1 MRLPSRALVIFVLC
15 CLASYLLMWR
25 QVRLYDEG
33 IILTGAMRVQAGDL
47 LHRDFYANYGPAQF
61 YIVAAL
67 FQLFAADVM
76 VERAWD
82 IAVRGGIA
90 ALIYVLIASR
100 ARGVVAFA
108 AAAVATVWLA
118 SVGNHGYP
126 VYPALFF
133 SLLAAHLLERSL
145 TRNSL
150 PLAACA
156 GACVAVVTL
165 FRYDVGFFA
174 LAALVAGSLFAQVPG
189 TAGFAVRLT
198 RQALLM
204 TGVAGAI
211 VLTLLANYAAS
222 GALAGFYH
230 DVVEFPARAYVRTRS
245 LPLPPLEAVWKQRR
259 LLPVVMYLPLFACVA
274 GLLVLIR
281 KSPGKM
287 PLASAGSEDRS
298 SRLLVVLLIPLTA
311 MFFLKG
317 VVRLSTDQLQLS
329 LLASIPLLA
338 LGWHLSAGRKAARAT
353 VNLIWLVTAA
363 SAGAFGYLAATR
375 DNLMV
380 ESPFRIGLGV
390 LHGEPSVEPERGAAL
405 RYVRS
410 NSSSGDLLFVG
421 LARHDKTILNDVSA
435 YFLSGRMPATKW
447 HQFDPG
453 LQNSAR
459 IQTEIVRELQARQ
472 PRLVWLES
480 SFDWI
485 VEPNESAVSSG
496 VTLLDDYLRSA
507 YMPAATFGAIQILKR
522 KLGE

>member
-1 MRLPSRALVIFVLC
+1 MRLSSRAVLIFVLC

-33 IILTGAMRVQAGDL
+33 IILTGAMRVLAGDL

-90 ALIYVLIASR
+90 ALIYFLVASR

-108 AAAVATVWLA
+108 AATVAAVWLA

-145 TRNSL
+145 SRNSL

-156 GACVAVVTL
+156 GACVVVVTL

-174 LAALVAGSLFAQVPG
+174 LAALVAGSLFARVPG
-189 TAGFAVRLT
+189 TAGSAVRLT
-198 RQALLM
+198 RQALVM

-211 VLTLLANYAAS
+211 VLTLLATYAAS

-230 DVVEFPARAYVRTRS
+230 DVIDFPARAYVKTRS
-245 LPLPPLEAVWKQRR
+245 LPFPPLEAVWKQRR

-274 GLLVLIR
+274 GLLVLAR
-281 KSPGKM
+281 KSPSQV
-287 PLASAGSEDRS
+287 PASAGSEDRG

-317 VVRLSTDQLQLS
+317 VVRLGTDQLQLS

-338 LGWHLSAGRKAARAT
+338 LAWHLSAGRRAARAT
-353 VNLIWLVTAA
+353 VNLIWLVNAA

-375 DNLMV
+375 DNLTV

-390 LHGEPSVEPERGAAL
+390 LHGDPSVEPERGAAL

-496 VTLLDDYLRSA
+496 VTLLDDYLRST
-507 YMPAATFGAIQILKR
+507 YMPAATFGAIQILQRKR
-522 KLGE
+522 EE

>member
-1 MRLPSRALVIFVLC
+1 MRLSSRALVIFVLC

-25 QVRLYDEG
+25 QVRLFDEG

-90 ALIYVLIASR
+90 ALIYLLIASR
-100 ARGVVAFA
+100 ARGVIAFA
-108 AAAVATVWLA
+108 AAALAAAWLS

-156 GACVAVVTL
+156 GVCVAVVTL

-174 LAALVAGSLFAQVPG
+174 LAALVAGSMFARMPNP
-189 TAGFAVRLT
+189 AGYAFRLT
-198 RQALLM
+198 SEALVM
-204 TGVAGAI
+204 AGVTGAI
-211 VLTLLANYAAS
+211 VLTLLATYAAS
-222 GALAGFYH
+222 GALNGFYH
-230 DVVEFPARAYVRTRS
+230 DVIDFPARAYVKTRS
-245 LPLPPLEAVWKQRR
+245 LPFPPLEAVWKQRR

-274 GLLVLIR
+274 GLLVLVR
-281 KSPGKM
+281 KSPGKI
-287 PLASAGSEDRS
+287 PASTASEDRG

-311 MFFLKG
+311 MFYLKG
-317 VVRLSTDQLQLS
+317 VVRLGTDQLQLS
-329 LLASIPLLA
+329 LIASIPLLA
-338 LGWHLSAGRKAARAT
+338 LAWHLSAGRRAVRAT
-353 VNLIWLVTAA
+353 VNLIWLVNAA

-375 DNLMV
+375 DNLMYERPV
-380 ESPFRIGLGV
+380 RIGLGV
-390 LHGEPSVEPERGAAL
+390 LHVEPNVEPERDAAL

-410 NSSSGDLLFVG
+410 NSSPGDRIFVG
-421 LARHDKTILNDVSA
+421 LARHDKMIMNDVSA

-453 LQNSAR
+453 LQTSAG
-459 IQTEIVRELQARQ
+459 IQTEIVRELQARK
-472 PRLVWLES
+472 PKLVWLES

-485 VEPNESAVSSG
+485 IEPNESAVSSG
-496 VTLLDDYLRSA
+496 VTLLDDYLRIT
-507 YMPAATFGAIQILKR
+507 YRPAATFGAIQILKR
-522 KLGE
+522 KLEE

>member
-1 MRLPSRALVIFVLC
+1 MRLSSRAVLIFVLC

-33 IILTGAMRVQAGDL
+33 IILTGAMRVLAGDL

-90 ALIYVLIASR
+90 ALIYFLVASR

-108 AAAVATVWLA
+108 AATVAAVWLA

-145 TRNSL
+145 SRNSL

-156 GACVAVVTL
+156 GACVVVVTL

-174 LAALVAGSLFAQVPG
+174 LAALVAGSLFARVPG
-189 TAGFAVRLT
+189 TAGSAVRLT
-198 RQALLM
+198 RQALVM

-211 VLTLLANYAAS
+211 VLTLLATYAAS

-230 DVVEFPARAYVRTRS
+230 DVIDFPARAYVKTRS
-245 LPLPPLEAVWKQRR
+245 LPFPPLEAVWKQRR

-274 GLLVLIR
+274 GLLVLAR
-281 KSPGKM
+281 KSPSQV
-287 PLASAGSEDRS
+287 PASAGSEDRG

-317 VVRLSTDQLQLS
+317 VVRLGTDQLQLS

-338 LGWHLSAGRKAARAT
+338 LAWHLSAGRRAARAT
-353 VNLIWLVTAA
+353 VNLIWLVNAA

-496 VTLLDDYLRSA
+496 VTLLDDYLRST
-507 YMPAATFGAIQILKR
+507 YMPAATFGAIQILQRKR
-522 KLGE
+522 EE